1 MIARLG
7 PQEIIA
13 SDTSLKLYEDG
24 EDSKKNIKWQKNSG
38 KNLLFDQK
46 RAKSP
51 QS

>member
-13 SDTSLKLYEDG
+13 SDTSLKLYDDA